1 MTTPLVDNSQG
12 FAAVYRRFEDR
23 FRGSRELIKDRLRIY
38 LPLVRTVA
46 SSASGGMQALDIG
59 CGRGEW
65 LELLGDENWQAR
77 GIELSADMAAVS
89 TANGLD
95 VSVADAMEV
104 LRSVPDASISLVSAF
119 HVVEHVTTDYLIAM
133 LRQMVRVLAP
143 GGILILET
151 PNPEN
156 LRVGTWA
163 FYMDPT
169 HEKPLPPLLLQF
181 FVHDAGLPDAEVLRL
196 NGEPESVSQTTL
208 ESALRPLL
216 ATSMD
221 YAIVARKQIGD
232 QASDLLGDFVRA
244 NTQRNPDDLSR
255 LTSASTRLDSALTMA
270 LDTHREIA
278 AFTGSTNSQLQLLAD
293 RVELQSSSDANQL
306 AALAHCVES
315 QSRLTTNQLQ
325 GFVDDLKIL
334 SSFTAGQLRELRDQV
349 DHQASSTND
358 ELHALAGV
366 VTHRVVDLQVF
377 VEQSHTPLKQLGEV
391 ISTKVDDQR
400 FRLEGIGEALTH
412 LVEQALSRN
421 AVLSADIAHARIALE
436 AARFAFAQR
445 EQSSAAELARQQVA
459 WLELSAN
466 VARREVALGE
476 QHEVSVQ
483 GLLERLAARDS
494 EFAQA
499 NAKVHELNASS
510 HHWWQRARQLQ
521 NENAKIDDLSG
532 EIAALR
538 NSWSWR
544 ITGPVRVSATLA
556 FSVCVAVKR
565 LTKQTYLRLT
575 WLLALPV
582 VALIRFVVT
591 RPALRAR
598 AYAAVMRLMPW
609 AGEPLYQFALAR
621 GVSLEP
627 AVGVGSTEMI
637 AAQTPVA
644 ASALAG
650 NAVEVTVE
658 NLTPSARD
666 IYVALASAHASETR
680 SLP

>member
-1 MTTPLVDNSQG
+1 MTTPLVDDSQG

-23 FRGSRELIKDRLRIY
+23 FRGSRELIKERLRIY
-38 LPLVRTVA
+38 LPLAQTVVCGT
-46 SSASGGMQALDIG
+46 SGGMRALDIG

-65 LELLGDENWQAR
+65 LELLRDENWQAS
-77 GIELSADMAAVS
+77 GIDLSADMAAIS

-95 VSVADAMEV
+95 VSVADAIDV
-104 LRSVPDASISLVSAF
+104 LRSVPDASVSLVSAF

-181 FVHDAGLPDAEVLRL
+181 FVRDAGLPDAEVLRL

-221 YAIVARKQIGD
+221 YAIVARKQVDD

-255 LTSASTRLDSALTMA
+255 LTLASTRLDSALTTA

-278 AFTGSTNSQLQLLAD
+278 TFTGSTNSHLQALAD
-293 RVELQSSSDANQL
+293 RVEVQSSL
-306 AALAHCVES
+306 
-315 QSRLTTNQLQ
+315 
-325 GFVDDLKIL
+325 
-334 SSFTAGQLRELRDQV
+334 TAGQFRELRDQV
-349 DHQASSTND
+349 DHRTSSTND
-358 ELHALAGV
+358 ELQTLAGV
-366 VTHRVVDLQVF
+366 VARRVVDLQLV
-377 VEQSHTPLKQLGEV
+377 VEQTQIPLKHLGEV
-391 ISTKVDDQR
+391 IAAKVDDQR

-412 LVEQALSRN
+412 VAEEVVSRN
-421 AVLSADIAHARIALE
+421 AVLSAEIANARIALE
-436 AARFAFAQR
+436 AAYRVSAER
-445 EQSSAAELARQQVA
+445 EQSLTTELARQQAA
-459 WLELSAN
+459 WFEMSDNA
-466 VARREVALGE
+466 ARREIVLGE
-476 QHEVSVQ
+476 QHEISVQ
-483 GLLERLAARDS
+483 GLLERLAVRDN

-499 NAKVHELNASS
+499 NSKVHELNASS
-510 HHWWQRARQLQ
+510 HHWWKAAQKLQ
-521 NENAKIDDLSG
+521 IENTRIDDLSG

-538 NSWSWR
+538 HSWSWR
-544 ITGPVRVSATLA
+544 ITGPIRVSVTLA
-556 FSVCVAVKR
+556 FAVWAIANRFAKR
-565 LTKQTYLRLT
+565 ACLRMT
-575 WLLALPV
+575 WLLALPIV
-582 VALIRFVVT
+582 VLMRFVMK

-598 AYAAVMRLMPW
+598 AYATVMRLVPW

-621 GVSLEP
+621 GVNMEP
-627 AVGVGSTEMI
+627 PVGTGSTAVI
-637 AAQTPVA
+637 ADHTPPVA
-644 ASALAG
+644 SAVAG
-650 NAVEVTVE
+650 NAVETTVE
-658 NLTPSARD
+658 NLTPTARE
-666 IYVALASAHASETR
+666 IYAALVSAHASKTR
-680 SLP
+680 GLR